1 MKSFSLILVLGL
13 VFGELSFFGNEIDSA
28 IPESGQ
34 YDRYFPT
41 PQAAVIGITE
51 LLEAEDWGTL
61 AAYYD
66 LTASSIDK
74 TTLKN
79 GNYFTADMDHTDT
92 QSASMARREQPFAPG
107 SQYWSTKPVGN
118 DEFEVS
124 LTFEVEQEDG
134 TVQRGLDTLY
144 LKAYPEGYQ
153 ILPR

>member
-1 MKSFSLILVLGL
+1 MPK
-13 VFGELSFFGNEIDSA
+13 
-28 IPESGQ
+28 SGQ
-34 YDRYFPT
+34 YDLYFPT
-41 PQAAVIGITE
+41 PQAAVLGITE
-51 LLEAEDWGTL
+51 LLEAEDWETL

-79 GNYFTADMDHTDT
+79 GSYFTADMDHTDT
-92 QSASMARREQPFAPG
+92 KSASTAQHKRPFAPG

-124 LTFEVEQEDG
+124 LTIEVERKDG
-134 TVQRGLDTLY
+134 TVQSGLGTLY

-153 ILPR
+153 ILTR